1 MTDRN
6 ERAPAHASPA
16 LETPPSALCVD
27 CPQETCLMFELVDYW
42 GQPVLSPARFELDG
56 KPAEA
61 NRLICGLPA
70 GPHILKA
77 VDGQDLRVKIRDL
90 PHMPRRRTP
99 SPAEEGAKK
108 ESKQHM
114 ALLKTELWDG
124 VELITEPSATG
135 HKFMLEITTG
145 IDYYI
150 LMVFL
155 DNHSG
160 GLHGTGHA
168 GVFIINGQ
176 TKMGKYAHFG
186 PYYNGLGTVE
196 VLSNFSEL
204 LTQNGAFNE
213 NKLAKVFHIINENEG
228 SGIISKNCCIFKH
241 LLCGPAH
248 GTAFDKDM
256 PHNDEEYMC
265 KSKTT
270 HSIYSFIQHGGNLF
284 SRYCA
289 ENLFDRRFAY
299 HLSPGFSVNGLVAWA
314 AYALP
319 SGSYDKMGKYILKKQ
334 KEMSNNI
341 KNNKNGY
348 DILNFNCMDFSV
360 AVLNTI
366 VDVNHKTV
374 KAAREA
380 EKKLEEDIFYKGK
393 SLSTPPLTVMS
404 MYHPNDHIQF
414 FMDDA
419 HDAGIFDGRKYRGEP
434 EAVSQKPQV
443 AVTSI
448 RHHKTLDFYFSLEK
462 LRVK

>member
-1 MTDRN
+1 
-6 ERAPAHASPA
+6 
-16 LETPPSALCVD
+16 
-27 CPQETCLMFELVDYW
+27 
-42 GQPVLSPARFELDG
+42 
-56 KPAEA
+56 
-61 NRLICGLPA
+61 
-70 GPHILKA
+70 
-77 VDGQDLRVKIRDL
+77 
-90 PHMPRRRTP
+90 
-99 SPAEEGAKK
+99 
-108 ESKQHM
+108 M

-419 HDAGIFDGRKYRGEP
+419 HDAGIFDDRKYRGEP

-443 AVTSI
+443 AVKSM

>member
-77 VDGQDLRVKIRDL
+77 VDGQDLRMKIRDL

-160 GLHGTGHA
+160 GLHKRSDE
-168 GVFIINGQ
+168 NG
-176 TKMGKYAHFG
+176 
-186 PYYNGLGTVE
+186 
-196 VLSNFSEL
+196 
-204 LTQNGAFNE
+204 
-213 NKLAKVFHIINENEG
+213 
-228 SGIISKNCCIFKH
+228 GICPF
-241 LLCGPAH
+241 
-248 GTAFDKDM
+248 
-256 PHNDEEYMC
+256 
-265 KSKTT
+265 
-270 HSIYSFIQHGGNLF
+270 
-284 SRYCA
+284 
-289 ENLFDRRFAY
+289 
-299 HLSPGFSVNGLVAWA
+299 WA
-314 AYALP
+314 
-319 SGSYDKMGKYILKKQ
+319 I
-334 KEMSNNI
+334 
-341 KNNKNGY
+341 
-348 DILNFNCMDFSV
+348 
-360 AVLNTI
+360 
-366 VDVNHKTV
+366 
-374 KAAREA
+374 
-380 EKKLEEDIFYKGK
+380 
-393 SLSTPPLTVMS
+393 
-404 MYHPNDHIQF
+404 
-414 FMDDA
+414 
-419 HDAGIFDGRKYRGEP
+419 
-434 EAVSQKPQV
+434 
-443 AVTSI
+443 
-448 RHHKTLDFYFSLEK
+448 
-462 LRVK
+462 

>member
-16 LETPPSALCVD
+16 PETPPSALCVD

-99 SPAEEGAKK
+99 SPAEEEAKK

-176 TKMGKYAHFG
+176 TKMGEYAHFG
-186 PYYNGLGTVE
+186 PYHRVKIEGKDTTLGVVE
-196 VLSNFSEL
+196 RVEFTSNL
-204 LTQNGAFNE
+204 LMHNSAFNE
-213 NKLAKVFHIINENEG
+213 DELADTFSEINKTKG
-228 SGIISKNCCIFKH
+228 SKIVSKNKCCLSRI
-241 LLCGPAH
+241 LNGPAH
-248 GTAFDKDM
+248 GLPDALTDILLADT
-256 PHNDEEYMC
+256 Y
-265 KSKTT
+265 
-270 HSIYSFIQHGGNLF
+270 
-284 SRYCA
+284 A
-289 ENLFDRRFAY
+289 A
-299 HLSPGFSVNGLVAWA
+299 PGFAINGLVAWA

-348 DILNFNCMDFSV
+348 DILNFNRMDFSV

-419 HDAGIFDGRKYRGEP
+419 HDAGIFDDRKYRGEP
-434 EAVSQKPQV
+434 EAVSNKPQV
-443 AVTSI
+443 AVKSM
-448 RHHKTLDFYFSLEK
+448 RHHKTLDFFLSLEK

>member
-99 SPAEEGAKK
+99 SPAEEEAKK
-108 ESKQHM
+108 DSKQHM

-186 PYYNGLGTVE
+186 PYENGLGTVE
-196 VLSNFSEL
+196 DELSFSEL
-204 LTQNGAFNE
+204 LTQNGSFDE
-213 NKLAKVFHIINENEG
+213 NKLAKVFHEINGDKG
-228 SGIISKNCCIFKH
+228 SGIISKNMCLANG
-241 LLCGPAH
+241 LLNGPDH
-248 GTAFDKDM
+248 GM
-256 PHNDEEYMC
+256 QPNIRPVGMWRPLVW
-265 KSKTT
+265 SV
-270 HSIYSFIQHGGNLF
+270 NL
-284 SRYCA
+284 
-289 ENLFDRRFAY
+289 L
-299 HLSPGFSVNGLVAWA
+299 PGFAVNGLIAWA

-319 SGSYDKMGKYILKKQ
+319 SGSYTIMENYISDKKL
-334 KEMSNNI
+334 EMESKR
-341 KNNKNGY
+341 KNNNNGY

-366 VDVNHKTV
+366 IDVNHKTV

-380 EKKLEEDIFYKGK
+380 EKKFEEGIFYKGK
-393 SLSTPPLTVMS
+393 SLSTFSLTVMS

-414 FMDDA
+414 FMEDA
-419 HDAGIFDGRKYRGEP
+419 HDAGIFDDRKYRGEP
-434 EAVSQKPQV
+434 EAASQKPQV
-443 AVTSI
+443 AVKSM
-448 RHHKTLDFYFSLEK
+448 RHHKTLDFFLSLEK

>member
-16 LETPPSALCVD
+16 LDTPPSALCVD

-99 SPAEEGAKK
+99 SPAEEEAKK

-186 PYYNGLGTVE
+186 PYENGLGTVE
-196 VLSNFSEL
+196 DELTFSGL
-204 LTQNGAFNE
+204 LTQNGTFNE
-213 NKLAKVFHIINENEG
+213 EKLAEAFHKINQDKG
-228 SGIISKNCCIFKH
+228 SGIISKNMCLANG
-241 LLCGPAH
+241 LLNGPDH
-248 GTAFDKDM
+248 GM
-256 PHNDEEYMC
+256 QPNIRPVGMWRPLVW
-265 KSKTT
+265 SV
-270 HSIYSFIQHGGNLF
+270 NL
-284 SRYCA
+284 
-289 ENLFDRRFAY
+289 L
-299 HLSPGFSVNGLVAWA
+299 PGFAINGLIAWA

-319 SGSYDKMGKYILKKQ
+319 SGSYKRMEDYISTKVEEMGIKI
-334 KEMSNNI
+334 NN
-341 KNNKNGY
+341 NENGY
-348 DILNFNCMDFSV
+348 NSATFNCMDFSV
-360 AVLNTI
+360 AVLNTVI
-366 VDVNHKTV
+366 D
-374 KAAREA
+374 
-380 EKKLEEDIFYKGK
+380 
-393 SLSTPPLTVMS
+393 M
-404 MYHPNDHIQF
+404 
-414 FMDDA
+414 
-419 HDAGIFDGRKYRGEP
+419 
-434 EAVSQKPQV
+434 
-443 AVTSI
+443 
-448 RHHKTLDFYFSLEK
+448 
-462 LRVK
+462 